1 MIQKNILILG
11 GSRFIGY
18 LMLSELIKEGHN
30 ITIFNRQLR
39 IPPAPFPKSTRLIKG
54 DRNRPQDLERLF
66 NQSYDAIIDI
76 SGYNPNQVEL
86 IIKKY
91 SSKIGQ
97 YIFISTTSV
106 YKTPCPNPMTEES
119 SRIFLK
125 NTYGG
130 DKALAEDLLL
140 DYKQVFPVTI
150 FRPQGVIGPYNTHIA
165 GLVFYRI
172 INKFPVLIGKNANVR
187 SNHLFVFDLI
197 RTVTLSIGNP
207 KAFGKIYNV
216 AGDDKV
222 TLTELINLCGKICLV
237 GPTTKNKEIIL
248 KYKDID
254 FADKNRHFDFFAA
267 WPEFNSICS
276 NSLVKKELKIKF
288 TGLRESLFKIYSWLI
303 EDMRRLNNFSLRGE
317 RYILYNL
324 SVPTYR
330 RYVWKIID
338 FFKTP
343 INKFKQSLIRI
354 KFIRNTYHYFK
365 SLYLNLKGRN

>member
-11 GSRFIGY
+11 GTRFIGY

-39 IPPAPFPKSTRLIKG
+39 IPPAPLPRATRLIKG
-54 DRNRPQDLERLF
+54 DRNCPQDLKYLF
-66 NQSYDAIIDI
+66 NQTYDTIIDI
-76 SGYNPNQVEL
+76 SGYTPSHVEP
-86 IIKKY
+86 IIRKY
-91 SSKIGQ
+91 SSRIGQ

-106 YKTPCPNPMTEES
+106 YKTPPSNPMTEES
-119 SRIFLK
+119 PRMFLN

-130 DKALAEDLLL
+130 DKALTEDLLINC
-140 DYKQVFPVTI
+140 KKVFPVTI

-187 SNHLFVFDLI
+187 SSHLFVFDLI

-222 TLTELINLCGKICLV
+222 TLTELIDLCGKICSIS
-237 GPTTKNKEIIL
+237 PTTKNKEIIL

-254 FADKNRHFDFFAA
+254 FADKRRHFDFFDT

-288 TGLRESLFKIYSWLI
+288 TDLRESLFKIYSWLI
-303 EDMRRLNNFSLRGE
+303 EDKRRLKSFSLRGE
-317 RYILYNL
+317 QYILYNL
-324 SVPTYR
+324 SVPTYQKCA
-330 RYVWKIID
+330 WKIID

-343 INKFKQSLIRI
+343 INKLKQSLIRI
-354 KFIRNTYHYFK
+354 EFIRNTYHHFK
-365 SLYLNLKGRN
+365 NLFFH

>member
-39 IPPAPFPKSTRLIKG
+39 IPPAPFPKATRLVKG
-54 DRNRPQDLERLF
+54 DRNCPQDLERLF

-106 YKTPCPNPMTEES
+106 YKTPYPNPMIEES
-119 SRIFLK
+119 PRIFLK

-130 DKALAEDLLL
+130 DKALTENLLL
-140 DYKQVFPVTI
+140 DCKKEFPVTI

-172 INKFPVLIGKNANVR
+172 INKFPVLIGNNANVQL
-187 SNHLFVFDLI
+187 NHLFVFDLI
-197 RTVTLSIGNP
+197 RTVTLS
-207 KAFGKIYNV
+207 
-216 AGDDKV
+216 
-222 TLTELINLCGKICLV
+222 
-237 GPTTKNKEIIL
+237 
-248 KYKDID
+248 
-254 FADKNRHFDFFAA
+254 
-267 WPEFNSICS
+267 
-276 NSLVKKELKIKF
+276 KKSK
-288 TGLRESLFKIYSWLI
+288 
-303 EDMRRLNNFSLRGE
+303 
-317 RYILYNL
+317 
-324 SVPTYR
+324 
-330 RYVWKIID
+330 
-338 FFKTP
+338 
-343 INKFKQSLIRI
+343 
-354 KFIRNTYHYFK
+354 
-365 SLYLNLKGRN
+365 